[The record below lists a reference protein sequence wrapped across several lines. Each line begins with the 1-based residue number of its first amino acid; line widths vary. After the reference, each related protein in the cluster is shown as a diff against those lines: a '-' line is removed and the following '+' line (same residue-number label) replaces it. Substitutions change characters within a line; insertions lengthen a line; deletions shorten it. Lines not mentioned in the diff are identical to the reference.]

1 VSRGHGR
8 AEVAHAGRERPLVSA
23 IVTTYNRSALLRE
36 ALDSVMGVVGK
47 GDAFDLETIVV
58 DDASTDG
65 TKAVVARY
73 PARYIR
79 NPVNRGL
86 SASRNIGIAASR
98 GKYVAFLDDDDVW
111 LPHRFRAQV
120 AALEAHPEL
129 GVAYSPCLSTVDG
142 VPLPDGPAGAF
153 EGPSGDVFRALLLR
167 GNFLSG
173 SVLGVL
179 VRRSAFERAGEFRAL
194 GIEDYEMWLR
204 LARHVPFVCIPGPV
218 AIRRWSRDGMFL
230 TLIVTGRSRTLYR
243 EIINDALAL
252 VPDASPAFQ
261 RRVVDVMELGNL
273 RDLLAIARPLRDL
286 PDPEC
291 VSQVLAH
298 LAEYRRL
305 ARLPQA
311 RRAISWFARTVV
323 LRAAS
328 PFDAATA
335 LCAGIVRSCGPSR
348 ETRRLVARAWVEIA
362 IGLCL
367 AGRGSASLHAAA
379 LAFRNDPTQLLA
391 RLVLACGDK
400 VRLLRRDARGPF
412 LEEQYAMARRRSQ
425 GEGTDGVARAHAA
438 APARGG
444 ADPGA
449 RPAGDATPAA
459 SAGARRADR

>member
-1 VSRGHGR
+1 MSPGRPR
-8 AEVAHAGRERPLVSA
+8 AEAARGGAQRPLVSA

-36 ALDSVMGVVGK
+36 ALDSVMGVLGQ
-47 GDAFDLETIVV
+47 GDTFDLETIVV
-58 DDASTDG
+58 DDASTDD
-65 TKAVVARY
+65 TEAVVARY

-111 LPHRFRAQV
+111 LPQRFRAQV
-120 AALEAHPEL
+120 AALEAHPEV

-179 VRRSAFERAGEFRAL
+179 VRRSAFELAGQFRAL

-230 TLIVTGRSRTLYR
+230 TLIVTGRSRALYR
-243 EIINDALAL
+243 EIIDRALAL
-252 VPDASPAFQ
+252 APDASPAFR

-273 RDLLAIARPLRDL
+273 RDLLSVARPLRDL
-286 PDPEC
+286 PDSEC

-298 LAEYRRL
+298 LAEYPRL

-311 RRAISWFARTVV
+311 RRAIAWFARTVV
-323 LRAAS
+323 LRSAS
-328 PFDAATA
+328 PLEAAAA
-335 LCAGIVRSCGPSR
+335 LCAGIVRSCGRSR
-348 ETRRLVARAWVEIA
+348 DVRRLVARVWIEIA
-362 IGLCL
+362 VGACL
-367 AGRGSASLHAAA
+367 TGRGSAGLSAAA
-379 LAFRNDPTQLLA
+379 RALRMDPTQLVA
-391 RLVLACGDK
+391 RLALACGDK
-400 VRLLRRDARGPF
+400 LRLLRKDARGPF
-412 LEEQYAMARRRSQ
+412 LEEQYAMARRRS
-425 GEGTDGVARAHAA
+425 AM
-438 APARGG
+438 
-444 ADPGA
+444 
-449 RPAGDATPAA
+449 
-459 SAGARRADR
+459 